1 VNRVNEEITAPQV
14 IVVDSEGTRLGV
26 MPLSEAIAVAQKD
39 DLDLVEVGPKDTPPI
54 CRVMDFGRFKFKS
67 QRKRKQK
74 SSKKMN
80 KEVKFRPV
88 TDVGDYQVK
97 IKRIIKFLEAGAR
110 VQITVRF
117 RGREMMH
124 ANLAEDLMTRV
135 IEDIG
140 DLAVIES
147 PPKTE
152 GRQMMMVINSKST

>member
-1 VNRVNEEITAPQV
+1 MNRVNEEITAPQV
-14 IVVDSEGTRLGV
+14 IVVDAEGTRLGV
-26 MPLSEAIAVAQKD
+26 MPIAEAIAVAQKS

-110 VQITVRF
+110 VQVTVRF

-124 ANLAEDLMTRV
+124 SNLAEDLMTRI

>member
-1 VNRVNEEITAPQV
+1 MNRVNEEITAPQV

>member
-1 VNRVNEEITAPQV
+1 MNRVNEEITAPQV

-124 ANLAEDLMTRV
+124 ANLAEDLMARV